1 MANKYIPFLNIG
13 PGEFI
18 KEELE
23 TRNWKQEDL
32 AEILGMSLKS
42 VNKLI
47 MNKQA
52 ITTVTA
58 KLLSRVFGQSPQYWM
73 NLDTNYRLRLQKED
87 SKERDVE
94 IRANIF
100 NYMPFKEMAGKG
112 WLTASRKAEKLEN
125 EVKQFWN
132 IPNLDFSFME
142 KRAAL
147 NFRKSRAYDRFNK
160 YYALTWFHMAE
171 QCAKTY
177 SAGYYSKVELQNV
190 AGRFSD
196 YTVKENGIQ
205 RLLGD
210 LNSAGVKFFVLSHLQ
225 KTYIDGAS
233 FLDNSNPVIVFT
245 GRHNRNDNFWFTM
258 AHEIGHVLLHLKKKG
273 DFFIDNL
280 DEIDT
285 EDKEQAADK
294 LAEKMIKAQEI
305 LKFFKPFKKY
315 ISRERVLSCARD
327 LNLGPEIIVGVLQ
340 HHKIL
345 SLRNLNN
352 FKSQILR
359 NIADKYLVE
368 KHLEKV
374 RQAAD
379 EKG

>member
-1 MANKYIPFLNIG
+1 MASKYTPFLNIG

-42 VNKLI
+42 VNKII

-52 ITTVTA
+52 LTTGTA

-94 IRANIF
+94 IKASVF
-100 NYMPFKEMAGKG
+100 NYMPFKEMSEKG
-112 WLTASRKAEKLEN
+112 WITESRRAKELEN

-132 IPNLDFSFME
+132 IPDLDFSFME
-142 KRAAL
+142 KRTAL
-147 NFRKSRAYDRFNK
+147 NFRKSRAYDQFNK
-160 YYALTWFHMAE
+160 YYALTWFHMAQ

-177 SAGYYSKVELQNV
+177 SAETYRKVGLQNI

-196 YTVKENGIQ
+196 YTVEEKGIQ

-233 FLDNSNPVIVFT
+233 FLDKSNPVIVFT

-280 DEIDT
+280 DEIDI

-294 LAEKMIKAQEI
+294 LAEKMIRVQEI

-315 ISRERVLSCARD
+315 ISKERVLSCARD
-327 LNLGPEIIVGVLQ
+327 LNLGPEIVVGVLQ

-345 SLRNLNN
+345 SPRNLNN

-359 NIADKYLVE
+359 NIPDKYLVE
-368 KHLEKV
+368 KHLDKV
-374 RQAAD
+374 RRAA
-379 EKG
+379 

>member
-1 MANKYIPFLNIG
+1 MASKYTPFLNIG

-42 VNKLI
+42 VNKII

-52 ITTVTA
+52 LTTGTA

-94 IRANIF
+94 IKASVF
-100 NYMPFKEMAGKG
+100 NYMPFKEMSEKG
-112 WLTASRKAEKLEN
+112 WITESRRAEELEN

-132 IPNLDFSFME
+132 IPDLDFSFME
-142 KRAAL
+142 KRTVF
-147 NFRKSRAYDRFNK
+147 NFRKSRAYDQFNK
-160 YYALTWFHMAE
+160 YYALTWFHMQQ

-177 SAGYYSKVELQNV
+177 SAGTYSKVELQNIT
-190 AGRFSD
+190 GRFSD
-196 YTVKENGIQ
+196 YTVEEKGIQ

-210 LNSAGVKFFVLSHLQ
+210 LNAAGVKFFVLSHLQ

-233 FLDNSNPVIVFT
+233 FLDKSNPVIVFT

-294 LAEKMIKAQEI
+294 LAEKMMRAQEI

-315 ISRERVLSCARD
+315 VSRERVLSCARD

-359 NIADKYLVE
+359 NIPDKYLVE
-368 KHLEKV
+368 KHLNKV
-374 RQAAD
+374 RRAA
-379 EKG
+379 